1 MVCYKEP
8 TMNPSTRPRD
18 DGFGGPGEPLIELVD
33 EHGRTLGQ
41 MPKLAAHE
49 PPGKLH
55 RAVSIFLVDSR
66 GRLLLQRRASSKY
79 HSGGLWSN
87 TCCSHPAP
95 GEEPADAAARRV
107 NEELGIDPA
116 ELTEAG
122 TTVYH
127 VSDPVSGLVE
137 REWNH
142 LFVGYALQTPDP
154 DPLEVEDWASVPLDE
169 LMGVGP
175 DPAFT
180 AWFPRV
186 LEAVLPSLGGLSAQ
200 RPRR

>member
-1 MVCYKEP
+1 M
-8 TMNPSTRPRD
+8 TPSASPSG
-18 DGFGGPGEPLIELVD
+18 DGFGGRGDPLVELVD
-33 EHGRTLGQ
+33 EHGRARGQ

-49 PPGKLH
+49 PPGRLH

-95 GEEPADAAARRV
+95 GEDPAEASARRV
-107 NEELGIDPA
+107 QEELGIDPV

-127 VSDPVSGLVE
+127 VTDPVSGLVE

-169 LMGVGP
+169 LAGMGP
-175 DPAFT
+175 DRAFT
-180 AWFPRV
+180 AWFPTV
-186 LEAVLPSLGGLSAQ
+186 LEAVLPSLGGLGAQ

>member
-1 MVCYKEP
+1 M
-8 TMNPSTRPRD
+8 TPSDLPRGDAFD
-18 DGFGGPGEPLIELVD
+18 DRGEPLIELVD
-33 EHGRTLGQ
+33 KHGRTLGH

-49 PPGKLH
+49 PPGRLH
-55 RAVSIFLVDSR
+55 RAVSIFLLDSR

-95 GEEPADAAARRV
+95 GEDPADASARRV
-107 NEELGIDPA
+107 KEELGIDPVG
-116 ELTEAG
+116 LTEAG
-122 TTVYH
+122 TTVYE
-127 VSDPVSGLVE
+127 VTDPVSGLVE

-142 LFVGYALQTPDP
+142 LFVGHAVQTPEP

-169 LMGVGP
+169 LAGMGP
-175 DPAFT
+175 DRAFT
-180 AWFPRV
+180 AWFPTV
-186 LEAVLPSLGGLSAQ
+186 LDAVLPSLGGLLGAQ

>member
-1 MVCYKEP
+1 M
-8 TMNPSTRPRD
+8 TPSALPRG
-18 DGFGGPGEPLIELVD
+18 DGFDDRGEPLIELVD

-49 PPGKLH
+49 PPGRLH
-55 RAVSIFLVDSR
+55 RAVSIFLVDWR

-95 GEEPADAAARRV
+95 GEDPADASARRV
-107 NEELGIDPA
+107 REELGIDPVG
-116 ELTEAG
+116 LTEAG

-127 VSDPVSGLVE
+127 VTDPVSGLVE

-142 LFVGYALQTPDP
+142 LFVGHAVQAPEP
-154 DPLEVEDWASVPLDE
+154 DPLEVEDWAAVPLDE
-169 LMGVGP
+169 LQGMDP
-175 DPAFT
+175 DGCFT
-180 AWFPRV
+180 AWFPTV
-186 LEAVLPSLGGLSAQ
+186 LEAVMPSLGGLVAQ
-200 RPRR
+200 RR